1 MFLILRWV
9 IVSIALIGVA
19 YLVPGFEVTG
29 FYTALIA
36 GLVLGLANAVVR
48 PLIFIL
54 TLPVTII
61 TLGLFTFI
69 INAFML
75 WLTASVVPGFEIT
88 GLVPAVM
95 GAIILWLVG
104 WVTNGLIKHAKA
116 S

>member
-1 MFLILRWV
+1 MFLLLRWV
-9 IVSIALIGVA
+9 VVSIALLGVA
-19 YLVPGFEVTG
+19 YLVPGFEVAS
-29 FYTALIA
+29 FYIALLA
-36 GLVLGLANAVVR
+36 ALVLGLANAVVR

-61 TLGLFTFI
+61 TLGLFTFV
-69 INAFML
+69 INALML

-88 GLVPAVM
+88 GFVPAVM

-104 WVTNGLIKHAKA
+104 WVTNALIKQAKE